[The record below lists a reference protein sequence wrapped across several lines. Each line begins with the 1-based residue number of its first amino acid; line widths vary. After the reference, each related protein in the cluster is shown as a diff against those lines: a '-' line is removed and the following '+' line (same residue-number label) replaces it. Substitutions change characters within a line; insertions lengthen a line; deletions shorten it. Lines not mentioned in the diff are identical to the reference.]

1 MNTHLT
7 ISLLNRPPL
16 IRQEKLFS
24 GGNCII
30 TNLLLSCG
38 WLDCRKK
45 GWSVF

>member
-24 GGNCII
+24 GGNCIT
-30 TNLLLSCG
+30 TNLLL
-38 WLDCRKK
+38 
-45 GWSVF
+45 